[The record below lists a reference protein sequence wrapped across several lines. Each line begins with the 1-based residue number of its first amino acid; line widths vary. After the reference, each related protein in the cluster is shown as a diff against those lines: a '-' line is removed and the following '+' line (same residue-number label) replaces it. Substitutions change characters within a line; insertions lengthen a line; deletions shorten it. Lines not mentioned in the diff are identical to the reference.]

1 MPLEPSFLE
10 AEINYQWKTLLCIE
24 MFVLVTLFLVH
35 YLMFLLYRYVMD
47 CLRRIQNLQFYFGE
61 CKLPDDVLCL
71 FFDLNKQVLLKLVEM
86 YDDLFSSRVG
96 IISH

>member
-1 MPLEPSFLE
+1 
-10 AEINYQWKTLLCIE
+10 
-24 MFVLVTLFLVH
+24 
-35 YLMFLLYRYVMD
+35 MD
-47 CLRRIQNLQFYFGE
+47 GLRLIQNLPFYFEE
-61 CKLPDDVLCL
+61 CKLPDDVQCL